1 MSKIKV
7 KNPVVELDGDEMTRI
22 IWRLIRD
29 KLIHPYLDIELKYF
43 DLSVEH
49 RDATND
55 QVTIDAAEAIKA
67 CGVGVKCAT
76 ITPDEARV
84 KEFHLKEM
92 WKSPNGTIRNI
103 LGGVI
108 FREPIICKNVPRLV
122 PSWTQPI
129 VIGRHAYGDQ
139 YRATDFKVPGK
150 GRLTIRFEGDDGK
163 VIERE
168 VFKFPGAGVAMS
180 MYNLDDSIRDFAHAS
195 LNYGLMRKYPVY
207 LSTKNT
213 ILKAY
218 DGRFKDIF
226 QEVYESEFKSR
237 FEALGIAYEHRLID
251 DMVAAALKWSG
262 GYVWACKNYDGDVQ
276 SDTVAQG
283 YGSLGLMTSVLM
295 TPDGKTVEAEAA
307 HGTVTRH
314 YREYQRGPR
323 NVDQLDRLDL
333 RLDARLVAPRQA
345 RRQRGARQIRFDAR
359 EGLRR
364 NRRGRL
370 HDEGPCAPGRPRAEV
385 ALDRRLPRQGRR
397 EPQEGDGVEPRRF
410 GRVESAPL
418 QFFPSQTQI
427 QQSPDRIQQSPAKF
441 EQRKSLD
448 FFRRIE
454 RFQAACADPQ

>member
-1 MSKIKV
+1 MPKIKV
-7 KNPVVELDGDEMTRI
+7 SNPVVELDGDEMTRI
-22 IWRLIRD
+22 IWHLIRD
-29 KLIHPYLDIELKYF
+29 KLIHPYLDIDLKYF
-43 DLSVEH
+43 DLAVEN

-55 QVTIDAAEAIKA
+55 QVTIDAAEAIKVY
-67 CGVGVKCAT
+67 GVGVKCAT

-139 YRATDFKVPGK
+139 YRATDFRVPGK
-150 GRLTIRFEGDDGK
+150 GRLTIRFEGEDGA

-168 VFKFPGAGVAMS
+168 VFKFPGGGVAMS

-195 LNYGLMRKYPVY
+195 LNFGLMRKYPVY

-226 QEVYESEFKSR
+226 QEVYDAEFKSR
-237 FEALGIAYEHRLID
+237 FQALGITYEHRLID

-283 YGSLGLMTSVLM
+283 FGSLGLMTSVLM
-295 TPDGKTVEAEAA
+295 TPDGRTVEAEAA

-314 YREYQRGPR
+314 YREHREGPPDL
-323 NVDQLDRLDL
+323 DQLDRLDL
-333 RLDARLVAPRQA
+333 RLDPRPRPPRQA
-345 RRQRGARQIRFDAR
+345 RRATRRWPSSHPL
-359 EGLRR
+359 LRR
-364 NRRGRL
+364 SAST
-370 HDEGPCAPGRPRAEV
+370 PSRPA
-385 ALDRRLPRQGRR
+385 
-397 EPQEGDGVEPRRF
+397 
-410 GRVESAPL
+410 S
-418 QFFPSQTQI
+418 
-427 QQSPDRIQQSPAKF
+427 
-441 EQRKSLD
+441 
-448 FFRRIE
+448 
-454 RFQAACADPQ
+454 